1 MKQTVTTDK
10 DKPYELDIKEFIIQN
25 PQLFNVPEPSTVVF
39 EKSISEFNVIA
50 DALIFSHQY
59 GIIGIEIKTEHDT
72 TKRLRKQ
79 LSAYKHIANEV
90 YVLIHISHAK
100 KVKEILD
107 MDRNYTVGIISYAV
121 IDGKIS
127 GIVEREAKVPREFK
141 PKYIL
146 NVLWKEELL
155 AIYKTMS
162 NPELFK
168 IASEDHYLSM
178 YNTYATKVRH
188 MRKSQLIV
196 TLLRE
201 FSALDVFDIVV
212 DMFVYQNMSPDKP
225 LKYYKFTREGEE

>member
-1 MKQTVTTDK
+1 MITSDK

-25 PQLFNVPEPSTVVF
+25 PQLFNAPEPSTIVF
-39 EKSISEFNVIA
+39 EKALSEFNVIA

-90 YVLIHISHAK
+90 YVLIHISQAK
-100 KVKEILD
+100 KVKEILA
-107 MDRNYTVGIISYAV
+107 MDRNETVGIISYAV
-121 IDGKIS
+121 FEGKIT
-127 GIVEREAKVPREFK
+127 GVVEREARVPKEFR

-162 NPELFK
+162 NPQLFK

-178 YNTYATKVRH
+178 YDSYSTKVRH
-188 MRKSQLIV
+188 MRKTQLIV
-196 TLLRE
+196 SLLRE
-201 FSALDVFDIVV
+201 FNALDVFDIVV

-225 LKYYKFTREGEE
+225 LTYYKFAKEKSDEGS